1 MIANGLDNDLRQRI
15 AEQGRA
21 SFGSDWGPEQ
31 WTIAPGRL
39 ELLGN
44 HVDYNGGLVLAG
56 AVDRVVAVAIG
67 QGRTP
72 DGLAIVAGDVS
83 PHAFELDLESAVD
96 WRNED
101 SETGPREYGLGIL
114 AAFKGRGVPVRSRAH
129 LSVAGNVPLGFGMS
143 SSAGLCVALTLALA
157 EDELEPADIVS
168 IAQEAEHRAG
178 SPVGAMDQSASVAGG
193 VILFDGSDTSF
204 RRLDPDLGDHV
215 FAVADSGV
223 HHAIGT
229 SAYPRRVDESRR
241 ALVLL
246 REHAA
251 PKLQS
256 LGKLGLDQWTAI
268 QSDHPTL
275 LDHVLRRRVEH
286 VVSEVERVRQG
297 VKALDAA
304 DWEHFGALMTASG
317 RSSATNYEISHPQ
330 VERLVDDLL
339 AMPGVLGARMMGGGE
354 GGPALALLRRGA
366 VSRVAESLDAGYFR
380 EFPSSSV
387 PDRFQVCV
395 FGEGARKR

>member
-1 MIANGLDNDLRQRI
+1 MANGLDNDLRQRI
-15 AEQGRA
+15 AEQGRV
-21 SFGSDWGPEQ
+21 SFGTDWSPQ
-31 WTIAPGRL
+31 HWTIAPGRL

-56 AVDRVVAVAIG
+56 AVDRVVATAIDLAG
-67 QGRTP
+67 TADR
-72 DGLAIVAGDVS
+72 LAIVAGDVS
-83 PHAFELDLESAVD
+83 PDVFQLDPESAMD
-96 WRNED
+96 WRNSD

-114 AAFKGRGVPVRSRAH
+114 AALMGRGMPIRRRARV
-129 LSVAGNVPLGFGMS
+129 SIAGNVPLGFGMS

-157 EDELEPADIVS
+157 EDQLDSADLVA

-204 RRLDPDLGDHV
+204 RRLSPDLGDYV

-241 ALVLL
+241 ALTLL
-246 REHAA
+246 QEHVT
-251 PKLQS
+251 PQLNS
-256 LGKLGLDQWTAI
+256 LGELGPEQWAAI
-268 QSDHPTL
+268 QSDHPAL
-275 LDHVLRRRVEH
+275 LDHVLMRRVEH
-286 VVSEVERVRQG
+286 VVSEVHRVRQG
-297 VKALDAA
+297 VSALEAGE
-304 DWEHFGALMTASG
+304 WERFGVLMTASG
-317 RSSATNYEISHPQ
+317 RSSAANYEISHPQ

-354 GGPALALLRRGA
+354 GGPALALLHGNA
-366 VSRVAESLDAGYFR
+366 VAEVADTLDAGYFS
-380 EFPSSSV
+380 EFPSS
-387 PDRFQVCV
+387 PGGGRFQVCV